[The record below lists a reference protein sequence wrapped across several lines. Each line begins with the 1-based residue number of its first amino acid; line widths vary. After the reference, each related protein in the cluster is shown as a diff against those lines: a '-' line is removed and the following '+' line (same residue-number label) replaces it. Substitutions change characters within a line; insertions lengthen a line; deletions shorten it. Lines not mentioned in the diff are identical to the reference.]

1 MDTELAS
8 DAVIDIIASIEMQRR
23 EAERVMGGPA
33 ACSGAL
39 RSLQELLD
47 RENAALQLHGPATD
61 HSANVAALTIEIG
74 KVTKMASLT
83 GRISAPKNVY
93 TGQREVLRRNA
104 PRNPARNRGRRTM
117 GRSGGR

>member
-1 MDTELAS
+1 MNTELPT
-8 DAVIDIIASIEMQRR
+8 DAMIDVIASIEMQRR
-23 EAERVMGGPA
+23 EAEREFGGPA

-47 RENAALQLHGPATD
+47 RENAALRLHGPGTEHA
-61 HSANVAALTIEIG
+61 ANVSALTIEIG

-83 GRISAPKNVY
+83 GRISLPKNVD
-93 TGQREVLRRNA
+93 TGQREMLRRNA